1 MVHARDF
8 WGYDS
13 VKNCP
18 RNIGFM
24 PETRTVEQKVKDL
37 RSFVCF
43 ENCPCK
49 IVEIVTP
56 IDPAKRRFD
65 RTKRQYVA
73 IGIFTEKVFE
83 ATFSLSDTCDVPI
96 VTLTD
101 YELVDIYEKDSHVTL
116 LDDKGNIRQDLKLPA
131 DLLSNVKS
139 GLASG
144 KDVFVSVVSA
154 MGKEKIVASKTVKR
168 KWQLKQV

>member
-116 LDDKGNIRQDLKLPA
+116 LDDKGQVWVGFRKRRICFCR
-131 DLLSNVKS
+131 VCY
-139 GLASG
+139 G
-144 KDVFVSVVSA
+144 KGENRCFKDSE
-154 MGKEKIVASKTVKR
+154 EKVAT
-168 KWQLKQV
+168 